1 MTDLL
6 GLEERLSPQFAE
18 IKEPVMIVE
27 YEGREATML
36 LDKMPR
42 PGYAWIK
49 YEVGQEEIEVVIRQ
63 CKIKRLIDAFT
74 GN

>member
-1 MTDLL
+1 MTDLSDI
-6 GLEERLSPQFAE
+6 EAPLSPQCDE
-18 IKEPVMIVE
+18 IKEPVFIVE

-49 YEVGQEEIEVVIRQ
+49 YEDGQEEIEVVIRQ
-63 CKIKRLIDAFT
+63 CKAKRLIDAAT